1 MVDASHSDDQHRL
14 DDGTGRDFGLDQFEA
29 VTDDQGISLDQL
41 SQAYAQL
48 LGKGEDPYE
57 PPGEPRELEVEEVVE
72 QADATP
78 RDDTCELCP
87 RSIVEAILFVG
98 HPRNEPM
105 TAEQIAAL
113 MRGVPAREIDELVS
127 ELNQAYL
134 RQGHAYHV
142 ASVDTGYRLE
152 LREEFWSM
160 RNVFYGRVREA
171 RLSQAAV
178 DVLAIVAYQQGLTR
192 SEIDDRRG
200 RPCGALLTQLVRR
213 RLLRID
219 RPSKKPRTAR
229 YHTTDRF
236 LELFG
241 LSGLHELPQ
250 SQDLD

>member
-1 MVDASHSDDQHRL
+1 MVKASHSDEACDPGAG
-14 DDGTGRDFGLDQFEA
+14 DGRDLGLGQFEA

-48 LGKGEDPYE
+48 LGKGDDPYE
-57 PPGEPRELEVEEVVE
+57 PPAEPREVEVVE
-72 QADATP
+72 VIEQAEATP
-78 RDDTCELCP
+78 QDDACELCP

-98 HPRNEPM
+98 HPQNEPM
-105 TAEQIAAL
+105 TAQQIAAL
-113 MRGVPAREIDELVS
+113 MRGVPDREIDELIS
-127 ELNQAYL
+127 ELNQSYL
-134 RQGHAYHV
+134 AHGHPYHV

-200 RPCGALLTQLVRR
+200 RPCGAILTQLVRR
-213 RLLRID
+213 RLLRIE
-219 RPSKKPRTAR
+219 RPTKKPRTAR
-229 YHTTDRF
+229 YYTTDRF

-250 SQDLD
+250 SQDVD